1 MALHYEIEP
10 TSKREKLVEQFLKL
24 KGLVDKVNVPENP
37 LGQLKPSSLAISIL
51 AKELGLEPVL
61 HLRSRDRNFL
71 NLKSE
76 IYGAIIFDIKDIL
89 IVKGDIKEDKD
100 YETKNEEKLEVI
112 AEKLKSDEKISKL
125 RIGLPLIKLVMYD
138 ERVKARLSSCA
149 DFFVTLQIN
158 GPEDVPEELL
168 DYAKKNNK
176 KIQSYYLLISD
187 NNKVYLKSLGF
198 EVKEKSIKQYIEDV
212 TILENMLDAVILSCP
227 RDFNFLL
234 EFLNKYNKR

>member
-1 MALHYEIEP
+1 MTLHYEIEP

-24 KGLVDKVNVPENP
+24 KGLVDKINVPENP

-61 HLRSRDRNFL
+61 HLRTRDRNFL

-89 IVKGDIKEDKD
+89 IVKGDAKKDKE
-100 YETKNEEKLEVI
+100 YEIKNEEKLEII
-112 AEKLKSDEKISKL
+112 AEKLKADEKISKL
-125 RIGLPLIKLVMYD
+125 RIGLPLIKLDIYN
-138 ERVKARLSSCA
+138 ESVKTRLASCA
-149 DFFVTLQIN
+149 DFFVTLQVN
-158 GPEDVPEELL
+158 SPEDIPGELL

-187 NNKVYLKSLGF
+187 NNKSYLKSLGF
-198 EVKEKSIKQYIEDV
+198 EIKEKSIKEYIEDV

-234 EFLNKYNKR
+234 DFLNKYNKR